1 MNYDVVNHPK
11 HYTQGKFE
19 TIDVILDTVQH
30 LNGKEAYLTG
40 NIIKYLHRYNFKNGT
55 QDLEK
60 ARWYLNKLLEVITN
74 ESVCD
79 GKRKDK

>member
-1 MNYDVVNHPK
+1 MNYDVVNHPQ
-11 HYTQGKFE
+11 HYTQGQFE